1 MLVELAKEYCLKTHY
16 DTGIPNGHKI
26 EIEQG
31 IQGAFWYDHGS
42 ASFADRNNIYLA
54 FAGTNELK
62 DWGIN
67 LNIWG
72 DKNYH
77 QGIAKAHYLIRPQV
91 WDKAIG
97 IPLSDPSFKR
107 KVETTSK
114 LTGMM
119 NRLLLVTGYSLGGAV
134 ATLTA
139 LDLANHGFKVHLVTF
154 GEPRVFKKKNALSR
168 IAAYHRIFNPFDP
181 IPYLPFRFHYL
192 KGIAIR
198 KFWWGNP
205 HDLLNY

>member
-1 MLVELAKEYCLKTHY
+1 MLIKLAKEYCLKTHY

-31 IQGAFWYDHGS
+31 IQGAFWY
-42 ASFADRNNIYLA
+42 DRNNIYLA

-97 IPLSDPSFKR
+97 IPLSDPSFKS

-119 NRLLLVTGYSLGGAV
+119 NRLLLVTGYSLGGAI

-139 LDLANHGFKVHLVTF
+139 LDLANHGFKVYLVTF
-154 GEPRVFKKKNALSR
+154 GEPRVFKRKVKIKRVKLKS
-168 IAAYHRIFNPFDP
+168 YHRVANPFDIVTYFP
-181 IPYLPFRFHYL
+181 WGFHHL
-192 KGIAIR
+192 DSIKIK
-198 KFWWGNP
+198 KFWLGNP